1 MNSEDI
7 LHDYSLVVKGGIIQ
21 KIESTSSF
29 ETPKG
34 VRTIDATGKY
44 LIPGLSDMHVHL
56 EGLAWNVVYQ
66 GNNGYTPEQ
75 LSYEHLL
82 LPYIAHGITSVN
94 VMSAFPELLVIRDS
108 INKGKLLGPQLT
120 LSKMIDGSGKAW
132 PPPISTWV
140 NNPQEAKNAVIET
153 KNLGYDRIKVYSF
166 LDKDCYD
173 TIVKTSLELGIPV
186 DGHIPRSTS
195 IEYIAK
201 SGQSMIAHSEELL
214 NFVNDFNTEN
224 IESISKLLVDNEIWI
239 TATLITTNNLLHLLE
254 DPNELNKE
262 GTEFQHPQAKDVWNF
277 VYQNLYKP
285 MPASHRE
292 YLNNAFSEFQ
302 KPFIAHFQEEGGK
315 ILAGTDALVPPT
327 LPGISLHHEMEL
339 LVEAGL
345 TPYEALKTATINPQL
360 FLENE
365 KAGIVEEGKSANLVL
380 LAGNPLEHIS
390 NTQLIEGVFIQ
401 NQWINKT
408 ELKEKMNQVSKS
420 FRELKRE

>member
-1 MNSEDI
+1 
-7 LHDYSLVVKGGIIQ
+7 
-21 KIESTSSF
+21 
-29 ETPKG
+29 
-34 VRTIDATGKY
+34 
-44 LIPGLSDMHVHL
+44 
-56 EGLAWNVVYQ
+56 
-66 GNNGYTPEQ
+66 
-75 LSYEHLL
+75 
-82 LPYIAHGITSVN
+82 
-94 VMSAFPELLVIRDS
+94 
-108 INKGKLLGPQLT
+108 
-120 LSKMIDGSGKAW
+120 MIDGSGKAW

>member
-1 MNSEDI
+1 
-7 LHDYSLVVKGGIIQ
+7 
-21 KIESTSSF
+21 
-29 ETPKG
+29 
-34 VRTIDATGKY
+34 
-44 LIPGLSDMHVHL
+44 
-56 EGLAWNVVYQ
+56 
-66 GNNGYTPEQ
+66 
-75 LSYEHLL
+75 
-82 LPYIAHGITSVN
+82 
-94 VMSAFPELLVIRDS
+94 
-108 INKGKLLGPQLT
+108 
-120 LSKMIDGSGKAW
+120 
-132 PPPISTWV
+132 
-140 NNPQEAKNAVIET
+140 
-153 KNLGYDRIKVYSF
+153 
-166 LDKDCYD
+166 
-173 TIVKTSLELGIPV
+173 
-186 DGHIPRSTS
+186 
-195 IEYIAK
+195 
-201 SGQSMIAHSEELL
+201 
-214 NFVNDFNTEN
+214 
-224 IESISKLLVDNEIWI
+224 
-239 TATLITTNNLLHLLE
+239 
-254 DPNELNKE
+254 
-262 GTEFQHPQAKDVWNF
+262 
-277 VYQNLYKP
+277 